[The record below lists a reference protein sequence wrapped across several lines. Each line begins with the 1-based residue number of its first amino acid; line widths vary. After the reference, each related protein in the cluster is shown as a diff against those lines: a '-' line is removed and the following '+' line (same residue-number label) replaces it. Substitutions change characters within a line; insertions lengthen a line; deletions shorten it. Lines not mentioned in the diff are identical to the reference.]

1 MIEKLTNYIVDCQIA
16 SGKIKEEEGSVYRYG
31 YTLFFEKLINIAIAL
46 IICLITGKWLA
57 VGLFLLAVIPF
68 RSFAGGWHA
77 KEFWQCA
84 ILSNLMIV
92 IMLICIEKLCIT
104 KEIVYVIFEVI
115 TLLALIFIIP
125 TQNPNKKLSQNE
137 LKKYKKVSFII
148 WLVQCCLLVVFFV
161 YKSYQ
166 FSTIMLY
173 THIVIVIAAVAQTM
187 SETKKQI
194 DKEWN
199 KIMFNVAICDDD
211 KNFIQYVEDIIK
223 ELGYAEDVKFFEY
236 LSGEEFLFD
245 IDERGDLDLVVLD
258 IQMGETDGNQV
269 SVELRKRYKS
279 TTLVFCSGYFKPS
292 PENIKVSPFRF
303 LLKEYSRDRMV
314 SEFKEIFEYLMNNK
328 DEPSIVCRG
337 ERSQVQVYANEIMY
351 IEISKRGTKVHTL
364 NKGGMV
370 EKVYSCKKSLD
381 FLYELFKESN
391 FAYAHNSYIV
401 NLKYVKKLCSEE
413 LKLVDGQ
420 VLSVSRTKIK
430 NLRKQVTEYFER
442 KYR

>member
-31 YTLFFEKLINIAIAL
+31 YTLFFEKLINIVIAL

-148 WLVQCCLLVVFFV
+148 WLVQCCFFCLQKLSIFHYNVV
-161 YKSYQ
+161 YSYYY
-166 FSTIMLY
+166 SNRSGSSDY
-173 THIVIVIAAVAQTM
+173 
-187 SETKKQI
+187 ERNKKQI

-211 KNFIQYVEDIIK
+211 KNFIQYVEDVIK

-258 IQMGETDGNQV
+258 IQMGETDGN
-269 SVELRKRYKS
+269 
-279 TTLVFCSGYFKPS
+279 
-292 PENIKVSPFRF
+292 
-303 LLKEYSRDRMV
+303 
-314 SEFKEIFEYLMNNK
+314 
-328 DEPSIVCRG
+328 
-337 ERSQVQVYANEIMY
+337 
-351 IEISKRGTKVHTL
+351 
-364 NKGGMV
+364 
-370 EKVYSCKKSLD
+370 
-381 FLYELFKESN
+381 
-391 FAYAHNSYIV
+391 
-401 NLKYVKKLCSEE
+401 
-413 LKLVDGQ
+413 
-420 VLSVSRTKIK
+420 
-430 NLRKQVTEYFER
+430 
-442 KYR
+442 

>member
-1 MIEKLTNYIVDCQIA
+1 M
-16 SGKIKEEEGSVYRYG
+16 
-31 YTLFFEKLINIAIAL
+31 AL
-46 IICLITGKWLA
+46 IICLITGKWLV

-187 SETKKQI
+187 SE
-194 DKEWN
+194 
-199 KIMFNVAICDDD
+199 
-211 KNFIQYVEDIIK
+211 
-223 ELGYAEDVKFFEY
+223 
-236 LSGEEFLFD
+236 
-245 IDERGDLDLVVLD
+245 
-258 IQMGETDGNQV
+258 
-269 SVELRKRYKS
+269 
-279 TTLVFCSGYFKPS
+279 
-292 PENIKVSPFRF
+292 
-303 LLKEYSRDRMV
+303 
-314 SEFKEIFEYLMNNK
+314 
-328 DEPSIVCRG
+328 
-337 ERSQVQVYANEIMY
+337 
-351 IEISKRGTKVHTL
+351 
-364 NKGGMV
+364 
-370 EKVYSCKKSLD
+370 
-381 FLYELFKESN
+381 
-391 FAYAHNSYIV
+391 
-401 NLKYVKKLCSEE
+401 
-413 LKLVDGQ
+413 
-420 VLSVSRTKIK
+420 IK
-430 NLRKQVTEYFER
+430 NR
-442 KYR
+442 

>member
-1 MIEKLTNYIVDCQIA
+1 MIEKLTNHIVDCQIA

-148 WLVQCCLLVVFFV
+148 WLVQCCLFV

-187 SETKKQI
+187 SE
-194 DKEWN
+194 
-199 KIMFNVAICDDD
+199 
-211 KNFIQYVEDIIK
+211 IK
-223 ELGYAEDVKFFEY
+223 
-236 LSGEEFLFD
+236 
-245 IDERGDLDLVVLD
+245 
-258 IQMGETDGNQV
+258 
-269 SVELRKRYKS
+269 
-279 TTLVFCSGYFKPS
+279 
-292 PENIKVSPFRF
+292 
-303 LLKEYSRDRMV
+303 SR
-314 SEFKEIFEYLMNNK
+314 
-328 DEPSIVCRG
+328 
-337 ERSQVQVYANEIMY
+337 
-351 IEISKRGTKVHTL
+351 
-364 NKGGMV
+364 
-370 EKVYSCKKSLD
+370 
-381 FLYELFKESN
+381 
-391 FAYAHNSYIV
+391 
-401 NLKYVKKLCSEE
+401 
-413 LKLVDGQ
+413 
-420 VLSVSRTKIK
+420 
-430 NLRKQVTEYFER
+430 
-442 KYR
+442 

>member
-1 MIEKLTNYIVDCQIA
+1 MIEKLTNHIVDCQIA

-125 TQNPNKKLSQNE
+125 TQKPNKKLSQNE

-173 THIVIVIAAVAQTM
+173 TNIVIVIAAVAQTM
-187 SETKKQI
+187 SE
-194 DKEWN
+194 
-199 KIMFNVAICDDD
+199 
-211 KNFIQYVEDIIK
+211 
-223 ELGYAEDVKFFEY
+223 
-236 LSGEEFLFD
+236 
-245 IDERGDLDLVVLD
+245 
-258 IQMGETDGNQV
+258 
-269 SVELRKRYKS
+269 
-279 TTLVFCSGYFKPS
+279 
-292 PENIKVSPFRF
+292 
-303 LLKEYSRDRMV
+303 
-314 SEFKEIFEYLMNNK
+314 
-328 DEPSIVCRG
+328 
-337 ERSQVQVYANEIMY
+337 
-351 IEISKRGTKVHTL
+351 
-364 NKGGMV
+364 
-370 EKVYSCKKSLD
+370 
-381 FLYELFKESN
+381 
-391 FAYAHNSYIV
+391 
-401 NLKYVKKLCSEE
+401 
-413 LKLVDGQ
+413 
-420 VLSVSRTKIK
+420 IK
-430 NLRKQVTEYFER
+430 NR
-442 KYR
+442 

>member
-1 MIEKLTNYIVDCQIA
+1 MIEKLTNHIVDCQIA

-68 RSFAGGWHA
+68 RSFAVGWHA

-173 THIVIVIAAVAQTM
+173 THIIIVIATVAQTM
-187 SETKKQI
+187 SE
-194 DKEWN
+194 
-199 KIMFNVAICDDD
+199 
-211 KNFIQYVEDIIK
+211 IK
-223 ELGYAEDVKFFEY
+223 
-236 LSGEEFLFD
+236 
-245 IDERGDLDLVVLD
+245 
-258 IQMGETDGNQV
+258 
-269 SVELRKRYKS
+269 
-279 TTLVFCSGYFKPS
+279 
-292 PENIKVSPFRF
+292 
-303 LLKEYSRDRMV
+303 SR
-314 SEFKEIFEYLMNNK
+314 
-328 DEPSIVCRG
+328 
-337 ERSQVQVYANEIMY
+337 
-351 IEISKRGTKVHTL
+351 
-364 NKGGMV
+364 
-370 EKVYSCKKSLD
+370 
-381 FLYELFKESN
+381 
-391 FAYAHNSYIV
+391 
-401 NLKYVKKLCSEE
+401 
-413 LKLVDGQ
+413 
-420 VLSVSRTKIK
+420 
-430 NLRKQVTEYFER
+430 
-442 KYR
+442 

>member
-1 MIEKLTNYIVDCQIA
+1 MWIAKSLPEKSKRKKVAC
-16 SGKIKEEEGSVYRYG
+16 RYG

-125 TQNPNKKLSQNE
+125 TQNPNKK
-137 LKKYKKVSFII
+137 VPFII

-187 SETKKQI
+187 SETK
-194 DKEWN
+194 N
-199 KIMFNVAICDDD
+199 
-211 KNFIQYVEDIIK
+211 
-223 ELGYAEDVKFFEY
+223 
-236 LSGEEFLFD
+236 
-245 IDERGDLDLVVLD
+245 R
-258 IQMGETDGNQV
+258 
-269 SVELRKRYKS
+269 
-279 TTLVFCSGYFKPS
+279 
-292 PENIKVSPFRF
+292 
-303 LLKEYSRDRMV
+303 
-314 SEFKEIFEYLMNNK
+314 
-328 DEPSIVCRG
+328 
-337 ERSQVQVYANEIMY
+337 
-351 IEISKRGTKVHTL
+351 
-364 NKGGMV
+364 
-370 EKVYSCKKSLD
+370 
-381 FLYELFKESN
+381 
-391 FAYAHNSYIV
+391 
-401 NLKYVKKLCSEE
+401 
-413 LKLVDGQ
+413 
-420 VLSVSRTKIK
+420 
-430 NLRKQVTEYFER
+430 
-442 KYR
+442 

>member
-68 RSFAGGWHA
+68 RR
-77 KEFWQCA
+77 QCA

-173 THIVIVIAAVAQTM
+173 THIIIVIAAVAQTM
-187 SETKKQI
+187 SE
-194 DKEWN
+194 
-199 KIMFNVAICDDD
+199 
-211 KNFIQYVEDIIK
+211 
-223 ELGYAEDVKFFEY
+223 
-236 LSGEEFLFD
+236 
-245 IDERGDLDLVVLD
+245 
-258 IQMGETDGNQV
+258 
-269 SVELRKRYKS
+269 
-279 TTLVFCSGYFKPS
+279 
-292 PENIKVSPFRF
+292 
-303 LLKEYSRDRMV
+303 
-314 SEFKEIFEYLMNNK
+314 
-328 DEPSIVCRG
+328 
-337 ERSQVQVYANEIMY
+337 
-351 IEISKRGTKVHTL
+351 
-364 NKGGMV
+364 
-370 EKVYSCKKSLD
+370 
-381 FLYELFKESN
+381 
-391 FAYAHNSYIV
+391 
-401 NLKYVKKLCSEE
+401 
-413 LKLVDGQ
+413 
-420 VLSVSRTKIK
+420 IK
-430 NLRKQVTEYFER
+430 NR
-442 KYR
+442 